1 MNLRRV
7 LGRRGVRVP
16 TVLQMEA
23 VECGAA
29 SLAMI
34 LAYYGR
40 WVSLAKLREQTGVSR
55 DGANALN
62 IVKIA
67 RSYGLEAHAF
77 RREPGTLADLPLPF
91 VVFWNMNHFVVVQG
105 FGRDG
110 AFLLNDPAVGPRRA
124 PADEFDRSF
133 TGVVL
138 TFEPGARF
146 EKGGTPTRLWDGL
159 RQRLTGSLD
168 GLWLVVLLTLLL
180 VVPGLVIPALLRVF
194 VDDVLI
200 AGYTDW
206 IRPLLAAFAVTAIVR
221 TALTYLRLRYLLR
234 LQMALAVGAS
244 TRFVWHLLTLP
255 MAFFSQRF
263 AGDLARR
270 VDANDRVAGLLSG
283 QLSSTLVGLLT
294 TGFYAAVL
302 LSYDVALAALGIGL
316 ELVNLVVMR
325 LVWRTREDMNRLL
338 LQVEGKLMATSMNGL
353 LMMQTIK
360 ATGAEPDFFARWAG
374 YQAKLVDTSQRLGL
388 YSLAVQVAP
397 SLLAGL
403 TTTAVLC
410 YGALVVMEGRLTIG
424 ELVAFQALMTTFAG
438 PIQGF
443 VTFGSRLQEITGDL
457 ARLDDVLRYPAP
469 PPAPRP
475 RTSLMRHPKLAGR
488 VEMRNVRFGY
498 SPLAEPLIDGFSLSL
513 EPGTRVAIVG
523 ATGSGKST
531 ILKLLTGLYPPWD
544 GEILFDG
551 RPAREIDPEVLAGSV
566 AAVDEDVFLF
576 EGTIHE
582 NLTLWDATMPD
593 EPVRRGARD
602 ACIDDVIAARPGGY
616 QATVHEGG
624 INFSGGERQRLEI
637 ARGLAQDPT
646 VLVLDEA
653 TASLDPVTE
662 RQIDD
667 NLRRRGCT
675 CVIVAHRL
683 STVRD
688 CEEIIVLSQGKVVE
702 RGTHDTLM
710 ARQGEYARLIAA
722 Q

>member
-1 MNLRRV
+1 MSR
-7 LGRRGVRVP
+7 GRVRVP
-16 TVLQMEA
+16 TILQMEA

-29 SLAMI
+29 CLAMI
-34 LAYYGR
+34 LGYYGR
-40 WVSLAKLREQTGVSR
+40 WVSLARLREQTGVSR

-62 IVKIA
+62 VVKVA
-67 RSYGLEAHAF
+67 RSYGLDAHAF
-77 RREPGTLADLPLPF
+77 RREPGTLGDLPLPF
-91 VVFWNMNHFVVVQG
+91 VVFWNMNHFVVVEG
-105 FGRDG
+105 LSKDG
-110 AFLLNDPAVGPRRA
+110 AAQLNDPAVGPRRA

-133 TGVVL
+133 TGIVL
-138 TFEPGARF
+138 TFEPGPKF

-200 AGYTDW
+200 AGRADW
-206 IRPLLAAFAVTAIVR
+206 VRPLLAAFFVTALLR
-221 TALTYLRLRYLLR
+221 TVLTYLRLRYLLR
-234 LQMALAVGAS
+234 LQMALAIGAS

-270 VDANDRVAGLLSG
+270 VDANDRIAGLLSG

-294 TGFYAAVL
+294 TGFYAVVL
-302 LSYDVALAALGIGL
+302 LSYDVGLALLGIGL

-325 LVWRTREDMNRLL
+325 LVWRKREDMNRLR

-374 YQAKLVDTSQRLGL
+374 FQAKLVTTSQRLGF
-388 YSLAVQVAP
+388 YSLAVQFAP

-403 TTTAVLC
+403 TTTAILC
-410 YGALVVMEGRLTIG
+410 YGALVVMDGGMTIG
-424 ELVAFQALMTTFAG
+424 ELVAFQALMSTFAG

-443 VTFGSRLQEITGDL
+443 VSFGSRLQEITGDL

-469 PPAPRP
+469 ARAKRP
-475 RTSLMRHPKLAGR
+475 QLGVRRHPKLAGH
-488 VEMRNVRFGY
+488 VEMKNIRFGY

-513 EPGTRVAIVG
+513 QPGSRVAIVG
-523 ATGSGKST
+523 ASGSGKST
-531 ILKLLTGLYPPWD
+531 ILKLLTGLYQPWD

-551 RPAREIDPEVLAGSV
+551 HPRHQIDPEVLSGSI

-576 EGTIHE
+576 DGSVQD

-593 EPVRRGARD
+593 EPVRRAARD
-602 ACIDDVIAARPGGY
+602 ACIDAVIAARPGAY
-616 QATVHEGG
+616 QTPVREGG
-624 INFSGGERQRLEI
+624 INWSGGERQRLEI
-637 ARGLAQDPT
+637 ARGLAQEPSI
-646 VLVLDEA
+646 LVLDEA

-662 RQIDD
+662 REIDD

-688 CEEIIVLSQGKVVE
+688 CEEIIVLHQGKVVE
-702 RGTHDTLM
+702 RGTHETLL